1 VLSVSISEVS
11 IDPARLQRD
20 FPRNAQTTG
29 AVASFSGYVRGDGIT
44 AMALEHY
51 PGMTERCIEDSMRSA
66 ARRWPVQAA
75 QVVHRVGE
83 LMPGDPIVWVAV
95 ASAHRAAAF
104 SACEFIMDYLKVSA
118 PLWKRERSLAGD
130 WRWVAAREQDSERA
144 RRWGGGGTLHAGEGV
159 SRAGAAGTAQ

>member
-1 VLSVSISEVS
+1 VFSVTIAPAP
-11 IDPARLQRD
+11 IDPAALQRD
-20 FPRNAQTTG
+20 FPRDARSTG
-29 AVASFSGYVRGDGIT
+29 AVASFMGYVRGEGIT

-51 PGMTERCIEDSMRSA
+51 PGMTERCIEETMRSA

-83 LMPGDPIVWVAV
+83 LAPGDPIVWVAV

-118 PLWKRERSLAGD
+118 PLWKREKTSEGE
-130 WRWVAAREQDSERA
+130 WQWVDAKVRDQERA
-144 RRWGGGGTLHAGEGV
+144 RRWGSAPAGHTGEG
-159 SRAGAAGTAQ
+159 S